1 MARLPHAAKTLR
13 RQVLDRHPRST
24 VEGFGDPDGLGVVRT
39 LRFSKSAGQW
49 LAPLLEVIDDNRIVR
64 AEVTDAGYLHVE
76 FSGRPVADQR
86 QEFPLT
92 EAQEVLDAGSEGALS
107 DEQGSEDQEDG

>member
-13 RQVLDRHPRST
+13 RQVLEKHPRST

-39 LRFSKSAGQW
+39 LRLSKSASDW

-64 AEVTDAGYLHVE
+64 SEVTDAGYLHVE

-86 QEFPLT
+86 QEFPLADA
-92 EAQEVLDAGSEGALS
+92 EEVLSGPEESDDA
-107 DEQGSEDQEDG
+107 

>member
-13 RQVLDRHPRST
+13 RQVLDKHPRST

-39 LRFSKSAGQW
+39 LRLSKSASDW
-49 LAPLLEVIDDNRIVR
+49 LAPLLEVIDDDRM
-64 AEVTDAGYLHVE
+64 E
-76 FSGRPVADQR
+76 FTGRPVADQR

-92 EAQEVLDAGSEGALS
+92 DAEEVLSGPEESGDA
-107 DEQGSEDQEDG
+107 

>member
-13 RQVLDRHPRST
+13 RQVLDKHPRST

-39 LRFSKSAGQW
+39 LRLSKSASDW
-49 LAPLLEVIDDNRIVR
+49 LAPLL
-64 AEVTDAGYLHVE
+64 EVTDAGYLHVE
-76 FSGRPVADQR
+76 FTGRPVADQR

-92 EAQEVLDAGSEGALS
+92 DAEEVLSGPEESGDA
-107 DEQGSEDQEDG
+107 